1 MLLKIWAVMAPVLAC
16 AGVGYFWGR
25 AGRPFDTRM
34 VSALVT
40 SVATPCLIVAT
51 LGKSDLDLAALA
63 RIAGLFVAVMALTGA
78 AAWLLIRLSGRPPRV
93 FLPALTFPNTGN
105 MGLPLCLLAFGEHGL
120 ALALA
125 WMMLTSVIQFSLGLA
140 VVSGEGL
147 SPRLLRHP
155 ILISVVLAV
164 VMVVFQIRLPD
175 WLQNSVAL
183 IGDLTIPMMLLTLGV
198 SLSQLRVRD
207 AGGGLVF
214 AVARLLLGF
223 SVAWLVCAL
232 AGVEGVLRGV
242 ILIQSTMPVAVFNY
256 LLAQT
261 YRQGPETV
269 AAMVV
274 FSTLLSFVTLPL
286 LLMVALP

>member
-1 MLLKIWAVMAPVLAC
+1 
-16 AGVGYFWGR
+16 
-25 AGRPFDTRM
+25 
-34 VSALVT
+34 
-40 SVATPCLIVAT
+40 
-51 LGKSDLDLAALA
+51 
-63 RIAGLFVAVMALTGA
+63 
-78 AAWLLIRLSGRPPRV
+78 
-93 FLPALTFPNTGN
+93 
-105 MGLPLCLLAFGEHGL
+105 
-120 ALALA
+120 
-125 WMMLTSVIQFSLGLA
+125 MMLTSVIQFSLGLA

-147 SPRLLRHP
+147 SWRLLRHP
-155 ILISVVLAV
+155 ILISVVVAV
-164 VMVVFQIRLPD
+164 VMLVFQIRLPA

-183 IGDLTIPMMLLTLGV
+183 IGDLTIPMMLITLGV

-214 AVARLLLGF
+214 AAARLLLGF
-223 SVAWLVCAL
+223 GVAWLVCEL

-274 FSTLLSFVTLPL
+274 FSTLLSFLTLPL

>member
-1 MLLKIWAVMAPVLAC
+1 
-16 AGVGYFWGR
+16 
-25 AGRPFDTRM
+25 
-34 VSALVT
+34 
-40 SVATPCLIVAT
+40 
-51 LGKSDLDLAALA
+51 
-63 RIAGLFVAVMALTGA
+63 
-78 AAWLLIRLSGRPPRV
+78 
-93 FLPALTFPNTGN
+93 
-105 MGLPLCLLAFGEHGL
+105 
-120 ALALA
+120 
-125 WMMLTSVIQFSLGLA
+125 VIQFSLGLA

-147 SPRLLRHP
+147 SWRLLRHP
-155 ILISVVLAV
+155 ILISVVVAV
-164 VMVVFQIRLPD
+164 VMVVFQIRLPT

-183 IGDLTIPMMLLTLGV
+183 IGDLTIPMMLITLGV

-214 AVARLLLGF
+214 AAARLLLGF
-223 SVAWLVCAL
+223 GVAWLVCEL

-274 FSTLLSFVTLPL
+274 FSTLLSFLTLPI